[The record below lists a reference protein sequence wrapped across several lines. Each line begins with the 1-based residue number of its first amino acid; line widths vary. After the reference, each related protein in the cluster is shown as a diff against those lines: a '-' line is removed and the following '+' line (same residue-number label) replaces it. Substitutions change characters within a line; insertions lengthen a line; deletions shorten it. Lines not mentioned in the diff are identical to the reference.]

1 MDRGLCGKSSTAEVI
16 ARHLQRVLAI
26 YGIPKIVVTDN
37 GPCFVS
43 EIFEDFCHR
52 NGVRHAKVAPY
63 HPSSN
68 GLAERAVQTIKQA
81 LSHKPKGMLTADH
94 LARFLLTYRIT
105 PHPTTGQAPSQ
116 LLMGRQLT
124 SKFDLLYPCAEWQ
137 VDAAQER
144 QARAHNQRAKERQ
157 GFEPGNT
164 VYIRAYNNRLS
175 KWVKGEIVAKTG
187 PLSYTV
193 QSDELGGERH
203 CHMDQL
209 RTRLDFTD
217 AAEIGETPD
226 EILQDRV
233 NGENEQ
239 EPTAEDTETN
249 TDSGI
254 AKRVVSDYTSQ
265 RVFPCQDESHSFTEP
280 KTLTT
285 D

>member
-1 MDRGLCGKSSTAEVI
+1 MWEKAPQPKLV
-16 ARHLQRVLAI
+16 RHLERVLAI

-37 GPCFVS
+37 GPCFVG

-52 NGVRHAKVAPY
+52 YGVRHAKVAPY

-116 LLMGRQLT
+116 LLMGRRLT
-124 SKFDLLYPCAEWQ
+124 SKYDLLYPCAERQ

-164 VYIRAYNNRLS
+164 VYVHAYNNRLS

-209 RTRLDFTD
+209 RQGL
-217 AAEIGETPD
+217 
-226 EILQDRV
+226 ILQMLQKLER
-233 NGENEQ
+233 
-239 EPTAEDTETN
+239 
-249 TDSGI
+249 
-254 AKRVVSDYTSQ
+254 
-265 RVFPCQDESHSFTEP
+265 H
-280 KTLTT
+280 LTKYYKIE
-285 D
+285 